1 MPRLAWPTVLSA
13 LPGKPAPAPRL
24 LLLAALAVVAGA
36 SGPLLAAGPARAAK
50 PGRNIEFET
59 TSEFSHI
66 RVKRQGSV
74 RTLLFVRDNGEE
86 VEESMVNLKK
96 PHEMLVTY
104 VKFMFTSY
112 LFQPKQERVLIVGLG
127 GGAMVHF
134 LAHYDPEV
142 TVDVVEI
149 DPAVVAVADKY
160 FEVRSGGKIDVIT
173 ADGRKY
179 LETTDKRYDVIY
191 LDAFLKPA
199 AETDSTGMPL
209 AMKTEQFYKRLQE
222 KLRPQGLVVFNL
234 NRQPTTEADIRNIRT
249 AFGQVYVFRMQTD
262 NLIVAATLSPERL
275 SPADLRAQAR
285 SIDARFKA
293 TFSFQE
299 LSRHLLP

>member
-1 MPRLAWPTVLSA
+1 MGRSHRAVL
-13 LPGKPAPAPRL
+13 GE

-36 SGPLLAAGPARAAK
+36 AGAGMGSPDLAAGAGGAAGGGARS
-50 PGRNIEFET
+50 RIEFET

-66 RVKRQGSV
+66 RVKRQGNV
-74 RTLLFVRDNGEE
+74 HTLLFVRDNGDE

-96 PHEMLVTY
+96 PYEVLVPY
-104 VKFMFTSY
+104 VRFMFTSY
-112 LFQPKQERVLIVGLG
+112 LFQPKPQRVLIVGLG

-134 LAHYDPEV
+134 LRHYDPDL

-149 DPAVVAVADKY
+149 DPAVVSVAGKY
-160 FEVRSGGKIDVIT
+160 FEVHSGGKIDIIT

-209 AMKTEQFYKRLQE
+209 AMKTVKFYKGLQE
-222 KLRPQGLVVFNL
+222 KLAPEGLVVFNL
-234 NRQPTTEADIRNIRT
+234 NRQPSTEADIRNTRS
-249 AFGQVYVFRMQTD
+249 AFPQGYVFRMQTD
-262 NLIVAATLSPERL
+262 NLVVAATLSRERL
-275 SPADLRAQAR
+275 LPAEVRARAKPV
-285 SIDARFKA
+285 DARFKA

-299 LSRHLLP
+299 LSRHLVP

>member
-1 MPRLAWPTVLSA
+1 LAV
-13 LPGKPAPAPRL
+13 
-24 LLLAALAVVAGA
+24 LAVVSGA
-36 SGPLLAAGPARAAK
+36 SGPRTAGSADQSGAGVRS
-50 PGRNIEFET
+50 RNIEFET
-59 TSEFSHI
+59 TSAFSHLL
-66 RVKRQGSV
+66 VKRQGSV

-96 PHEMLVTY
+96 PHELLVPYTR
-104 VKFMFTSY
+104 FMFTSY
-112 LFQPKQERVLIVGLG
+112 LFQPKQLRVLIVGLG

-134 LAHYDPEV
+134 LQHCDPEV

-173 ADGRKY
+173 ADGRNY

-209 AMKTEQFYKRLQE
+209 AMKTVQFYKGLQE

-234 NRQPTTEADIRNIRT
+234 NRQPTTEADIRNIRS
-249 AFGQVYVFRMQTD
+249 AFGQAYVFRMQTD
-262 NLIVAATLSPERL
+262 NLVVGATLSQERL
-275 SPADLRAQAR
+275 SPADLRARAK
-285 SIDARFKA
+285 SVDARFKA

-299 LSRHLLP
+299 LSRHLVP

>member
-1 MPRLAWPTVLSA
+1 
-13 LPGKPAPAPRL
+13 
-24 LLLAALAVVAGA
+24 
-36 SGPLLAAGPARAAK
+36 
-50 PGRNIEFET
+50 
-59 TSEFSHI
+59 
-66 RVKRQGSV
+66 VKRQGSV
-74 RTLLFVRDNGEE
+74 RTLLFVRDNGDE

-96 PHEMLVTY
+96 PYEMLVPY
-104 VKFMFTSY
+104 VRFMFTSY
-112 LFQPKQERVLIVGLG
+112 LLQPQPQRVLIVGLG

-134 LAHYDPEV
+134 LQHYDPEL

-160 FEVRSGGKIDVIT
+160 FEVRSGGKIDIIT

-199 AETDSTGMPL
+199 AETDATGMPR
-209 AMKTEQFYKRLQE
+209 AMKTVQFYKGLQE

-234 NRQPTTEADIRNIRT
+234 NRQPTTEADIRNIRG
-249 AFGQVYVFRMQTD
+249 AFGQGYVFRMQTD
-262 NLIVAATLSPERL
+262 NLVVAATLSPERL
-275 SPADLRAQAR
+275 SPADVRARAKPL
-285 SIDARFKA
+285 DARFKA

-299 LSRHLLP
+299 LSRHLAP